1 MHGKNPAMGIGA
13 PDTEQT
19 EGNVTTETTQASET
33 TESTSLTETSETTEE
48 STEAPAAEITE
59 GPAESTEFEES
70 SEATAPTKSTKSTVV
85 KNPKIIY
92 IKSEKTYFDALKKH
106 AGISRNDT
114 KVHTANSEFDGKP
127 AEYFTFTEY
136 FHNSYG
142 YFRFKKAKDAMS
154 MLKSRYESLEK
165 LLASKEFNGSS
176 KRALSKDQG
185 YILLDGVVR
194 KGVEFDGLTFFEDD
208 THYYG
213 GFYVNKN
220 VYTPDS
226 NSSSSTTTDNFAGDD
241 PNANRFN
248 LLIGGGIGAQVS
260 GIRVVLGVDQSL
272 LNYTTA
278 SNTVASRFQLKLG
291 LGYAF

>member
-1 MHGKNPAMGIGA
+1 MKKICVILLAMAMLLTSGACVHGKNPAMGIGA

-19 EGNVTTETTQASET
+19 ESNVTAETTQASEN

-48 STEAPAAEITE
+48 TTEAPEAETTE

-220 VYTPDS
+220 VYIEVFTLNGSEKERKIVDS
-226 NSSSSTTTDNFAGDD
+226 M
-241 PNANRFN
+241 
-248 LLIGGGIGAQVS
+248 LK
-260 GIRVVLGVDQSL
+260 
-272 LNYTTA
+272 
-278 SNTVASRFQLKLG
+278 QLKLPKP
-291 LGYAF
+291 